1 MTFLCHMSYSDIVS
15 VHNSKEAINASVP
28 PSCGVYFFKKG
39 TEILYIGKSVNL
51 KARLLSHLENA
62 RLDNKEAAIIQN
74 SETIEY
80 VIAES
85 EFKALLLESDLI
97 RKHKPKYNARWR
109 DDKSYLY
116 IKITIKDEYPKIFAV
131 RREYDNKSKYFGPF
145 PSMYSIEEILKEIRK
160 IFTFCTQKQLSKT
173 PCFYSKINLCRPC
186 PNVINKTIDPEVKA
200 RLKREY
206 RNNIRHIIKIFEGK
220 TDIVLKGLYAELKS
234 LTHELRYEEALALRN
249 KVYRFEHLIHDRIF
263 SSGHITDEYNQSEAR
278 TKNLL
283 TILHHFFPD
292 LQKLNRI
299 ECYDISNLS
308 QKEATASMVVFT
320 DGLSDTSQYR
330 KFKIKDL
337 KLQSDFDMLEEV
349 IKRRF
354 NHDWLRPDLL
364 VVDGGRPQVRR
375 VAHVLRSLNV
385 GIPLIGIAKHPDR
398 FVINVDNY
406 PIVRPPVHS
415 LGFGMIRALR
425 DESHRFAKK
434 YHLLL
439 RNKKLN
445 MV

>member
-1 MTFLCHMSYSDIVS
+1 MSDTDILS
-15 VHNSKEAINASVP
+15 VQNSKEAITAAVP

-51 KARLLSHLENA
+51 KSRLLSHLENA
-62 RLDNKEAAIIQN
+62 KLDNKEAAIIQN
-74 SETIEY
+74 SDTIEY

-85 EFKALLLESDLI
+85 EFKALFLESDLI
-97 RKHKPKYNARWR
+97 RKYKPKYNARWR

-116 IKITIKDEYPKIFAV
+116 IKITVKEDYPKIFAV
-131 RREYDNKSKYFGPF
+131 RREFDNKSKYFGPF

-160 IFTFCTQKQLSKT
+160 IFPFCTQKQISKT
-173 PCFYSKINLCRPC
+173 PCFFSKINLCKPC
-186 PNVINKTIDPEVKA
+186 PNVIEKTENAEEKA
-200 RLKREY
+200 RLKRVY
-206 RNNIRHIIKIFEGK
+206 RNNIRQIIKIFEGK
-220 TDIVLKGLYAELKS
+220 TDVVLKGLYAELKK
-234 LTHELRYEEALALRN
+234 LTVEQRYEEALALRN

-263 SSGHITDEYNQSEAR
+263 SSGHITEEYNQSEAR

-283 TILHHFFPD
+283 AILNHFFPN
-292 LQKLNRI
+292 LEKLKRV

-320 DGLSDTSQYR
+320 DGLSDKSQYR

-337 KLQSDFDMLEEV
+337 NLQSDFDMLEEV

-354 NHDWLRPDLL
+354 NNDWERPDLL

-375 VAHVLRSLNV
+375 VSQVLRNLNV

-398 FVINVDNY
+398 LVINVDNF

>member
-1 MTFLCHMSYSDIVS
+1 MSDTDILS
-15 VHNSKEAINASVP
+15 VQNSKEAIAVAVP

-39 TEILYIGKSVNL
+39 NEILYIGKSVNL
-51 KARLLSHLENA
+51 KSRLLSHLENA
-62 RLDNKEAAIIQN
+62 KLDNKEAAIIQN
-74 SETIEY
+74 SDTIEY

-97 RKHKPKYNARWR
+97 RKHKPKYNSRWR

-116 IKITIKDEYPKIFAV
+116 IKVTVKDEYPKIFAV
-131 RREYDNKSKYFGPF
+131 RREYDSKSKYFGPF

-160 IFTFCTQKQLSKT
+160 IFPFCTQKQLSKKR
-173 PCFYSKINLCRPC
+173 CFYSKINLCRPC
-186 PNVINKTIDPEVKA
+186 PNVIDQTKDPEEKTK
-200 RLKREY
+200 LKREY
-206 RNNIRHIIKIFEGK
+206 RNNIRQIIKIFEGK
-220 TDIVLKGLYAELKS
+220 TDIVLKNLYKELKL
-234 LTHELRYEEALALRN
+234 LTREERYEEALALRN

-263 SSGHITDEYNQSEAR
+263 SSGHISEEYNQSEVR

-283 TILHHFFPD
+283 TILNHFFPN
-292 LQKLNRI
+292 LEKLNRI

-320 DGLSDTSQYR
+320 DGLSDKSQYR

-354 NHDWLRPDLL
+354 NHDWERPDLL

-375 VAHVLRSLNV
+375 VSQVLRTLTIE
-385 GIPLIGIAKHPDR
+385 IPLIGIAKHPDR
-398 FVINVDNY
+398 FVINVDNF

-415 LGFGMIRALR
+415 LGFGMIRAIR

>member
-1 MTFLCHMSYSDIVS
+1 MSDTEILS
-15 VHNSKEAINASVP
+15 VQNSKAAINAAVP

-39 TEILYIGKSVNL
+39 AETIYIGKSVNL
-51 KARLLSHLENA
+51 KARLLSHIENSK
-62 RLDNKEAAIIQN
+62 LDNKEAAIISN
-74 SETIEY
+74 SDTIEY

-97 RKHKPKYNARWR
+97 RKFKPKYNARWR

-116 IKITIKDEYPKIFAV
+116 IKITIKDDYPKIFAV
-131 RREYDNKSKYFGPF
+131 RREFDEKSRYFGPF

-160 IFTFCTQKQLSKT
+160 IFPFCTQKQLSKR
-173 PCFYSKINLCRPC
+173 PCFYSKIKLCRPC
-186 PNVINKTIDPEVKA
+186 PNEIEQTVDPEEKA
-200 RLKREY
+200 RLKRQY
-206 RNNIRHIIKIFEGK
+206 RNNIRQIIKIFEGK
-220 TDIVLKGLYAELKS
+220 TDIVLNGLYKELKQ
-234 LTHELRYEEALALRN
+234 LTNDQRYEEALILRN
-249 KVYRFEHLIHDRIF
+249 KIYRFEHLIHDRIF
-263 SSGHITDEYNQSEAR
+263 SSSNITREYNQSGER
-278 TKNLL
+278 TENLV
-283 TILHHFFPD
+283 TILRHFFPD
-292 LQKLNRI
+292 LKQIHRM

-320 DGLSDTSQYR
+320 DGLADKSQYR
-330 KFKIKDL
+330 KFRIKDK

-354 NHDWLRPDLL
+354 NNDWDRPDLL

-375 VAHVLRSLNV
+375 VSQVLRELHIT
-385 GIPLIGIAKHPDR
+385 IPLIGIAKHPDR
-398 FVINVDNY
+398 LVISVENL

-415 LGFGMIRALR
+415 LGFGMVRAIR

-445 MV
+445 MI